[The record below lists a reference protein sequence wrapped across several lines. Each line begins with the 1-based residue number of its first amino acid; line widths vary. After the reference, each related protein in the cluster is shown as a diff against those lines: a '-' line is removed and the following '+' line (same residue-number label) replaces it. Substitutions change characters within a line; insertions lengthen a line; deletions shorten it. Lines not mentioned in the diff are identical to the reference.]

1 MFRAVFLSLCLVVIA
16 CKSGQTKS
24 EPQPTSAQPAAA
36 TTAPAKAQAATKP
49 AKKPA
54 DPDEEAIDPAEAQL
68 PVVIKKPITNPYE
81 YSAFLAN
88 VESEHKKFGLA
99 SLAKSYKKKKYGNSL
114 VEQRSGRKRLYD
126 HNIFLRALL
135 AGRLNSENYGNLQN
149 QFEGGVFLDI
159 GSAILFGEGAD
170 TVRDIYE
177 DKEIQPRLTIVASD
191 INDPGNKK
199 TMYVNIYR
207 ESGSPLPFPVVEIAM
222 MMDKPE
228 HFTTPIQEYLKSGA
242 GVILR
247 SANAGPDLYY
257 DKKQVQKHLRAAIQA
272 FYDRPLI
279 YLFNKYILYK
289 PRKRNNFLVVG
300 EIDDQ
305 VGTNHRKSTWETIDW
320 SQRTFDEAIR
330 LNQQH
335 LAYQ

>member
-1 MFRAVFLSLCLVVIA
+1 MFRAVFLALCFIVIA
-16 CKSGQTKS
+16 CKS
-24 EPQPTSAQPAAA
+24 AQPKTETQATTTQPASTTTATVKTAA
-36 TTAPAKAQAATKP
+36 TTKSL
-49 AKKPA
+49 KKPT
-54 DPDEEAIDPAEAQL
+54 DPDEEAIDVAEAQL
-68 PVVIKKPITNPYE
+68 PVVVKKPITNPYE

-135 AGRLNSENYGNLQN
+135 SGRLNSDTHGNLQG

-177 DKEIQPRLTIVASD
+177 DKEIQPKLTIVASD
-191 INDPGNKK
+191 INDPGSKK

-242 GVILR
+242 GVIIR

-289 PRKRNNFLVVG
+289 PRKRNNFLIVG

-305 VGTNHRKSTWETIDW
+305 VGTNHRSSTWETIDW
-320 SQRTFDEAIR
+320 STRTFEEAVR

-335 LAYQ
+335 LAFQ

>member
-1 MFRAVFLSLCLVVIA
+1 MLRAVFLSLSLIIFA
-16 CKSGQTKS
+16 CKSGQAKDEMQVVAEQPNTARTTVRPGTGSTPNDS
-24 EPQPTSAQPAAA
+24 EAENSDLAL
-36 TTAPAKAQAATKP
+36 
-49 AKKPA
+49 AKKP
-54 DPDEEAIDPAEAQL
+54 L
-68 PVVIKKPITNPYE
+68 NNPYE
-81 YSAFLAN
+81 AVAFFLN
-88 VESEHKKFGLA
+88 VESEHKNYGDAK
-99 SLAKSYKKKKYGNSL
+99 LAKRVKYGNSV

-135 AGRLNSENYGNLQN
+135 AGRIKSDSYGNLRD

-170 TVRDIYE
+170 TVRDIFE
-177 DKEIQPRLTIVASD
+177 DKELQPKLTIIASD
-191 INDPGNKK
+191 INDPANKR

-228 HFTTPIQEYLKSGA
+228 HFITPIQDYLKSGA
-242 GVILR
+242 GVIIR

-257 DKKQVQKHLRAAIQA
+257 DKKQVQKHLRAAIEA

-289 PRKRNNFLVVG
+289 PRKRSSFLIVG

-305 VGTNHRKSTWETIDW
+305 VGTNHRKATWEKIDW
-320 SQRTFDEAIR
+320 SKRSFAEAVR
-330 LNQQH
+330 LNGQH

>member
-1 MFRAVFLSLCLVVIA
+1 MFRITILLLCFVVVA
-16 CKSGQTKS
+16 CKSGQAKNEFQTGSGAAKS
-24 EPQPTSAQPAAA
+24 
-36 TTAPAKAQAATKP
+36 AKTEDATKRTG
-49 AKKPA
+49 KLA
-54 DPDEEAIDPAEAQL
+54 DPDEDVIDPADAQY
-68 PVVIKKPITNPYE
+68 PVVVRKPILNPYE
-81 YSAFLAN
+81 YSAFVAN

-99 SLAKSYKKKKYGNSL
+99 RLAKTYKKKKYGNSV

-135 AGRLNSENYGNLQN
+135 AGRLDSETYGNLQN
-149 QFEGGVFLDI
+149 QFKGGVFLDI

-170 TVRDIYE
+170 TVRDLYE
-177 DKEIQPRLTIVASD
+177 DKEIQPMLTIVASD

-199 TMYVNIYR
+199 TMYVDIYR
-207 ESGSPLPFPVVEIAM
+207 QSGRPLPFPVVEIAM
-222 MMDKPE
+222 MMDRPE
-228 HFTTPIQEYLKSGA
+228 HFITPIQDYLKSGA

-257 DKKQVQKHLRAAIQA
+257 DKVQVQKHLRAAIRA

-305 VGTNHRKSTWETIDW
+305 VGTNHRKPTWETIDW
-320 SQRTFDEAIR
+320 SKRTFEEAIR
-330 LNQQH
+330 LNEQH
-335 LAYQ
+335 LTYTQDNL